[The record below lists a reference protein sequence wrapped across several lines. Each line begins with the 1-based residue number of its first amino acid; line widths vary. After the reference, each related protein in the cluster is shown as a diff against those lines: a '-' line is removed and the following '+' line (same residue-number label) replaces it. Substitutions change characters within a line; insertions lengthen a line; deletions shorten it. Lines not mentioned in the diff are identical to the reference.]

1 MPRTATNTA
10 LRRQESDEDSDEDS
24 DENSDEDS
32 DDPVCELEGS
42 SDEDAAPEST
52 APFSDGRQHVRNGRQ
67 RGLNAAVPREL
78 NVTASSMTLAA
89 SDTFSEQFRATPQP
103 SARKAPS
110 NLAGHGAIMGASVG
124 QRPAM
129 PHTRRWRLRRLGR
142 RPYLLARSSGRG
154 RGQDGCG
161 G

>member
-78 NVTASSMTLAA
+78 NVT
-89 SDTFSEQFRATPQP
+89 
-103 SARKAPS
+103 
-110 NLAGHGAIMGASVG
+110 
-124 QRPAM
+124 
-129 PHTRRWRLRRLGR
+129 GR
-142 RPYLLARSSGRG
+142 RA
-154 RGQDGCG
+154 
-161 G
+161 